1 MMLDDLFLNEI
12 TDINLIH
19 DIRKIKILLNK
30 IIMNNDM
37 IFRNYDFL
45 DIE

>member
-1 MMLDDLFLNEI
+1 MLDDFFLNEI
-12 TDINLIH
+12 TDISLKHN
-19 DIRKIKILLNK
+19 IRKIKILLNK

-45 DIE
+45 DKE